1 MNQIE
6 QLRREFIMRMIKII
20 YLVPVLLLFIAV
32 SGNAGPARLTA
43 ATENE
48 LREQLGDE
56 IETALQERFLRY
68 SSDDLDGIVLIEATV
83 NKEGKIVFKG
93 LNAENDNLRE
103 NAYGMLNSLN
113 LWTYP
118 DFAETIYRY
127 KVTYTD

>member
-1 MNQIE
+1 
-6 QLRREFIMRMIKII
+6 MRMIKII

-32 SGNAGPARLTA
+32 SGNAGPARLSA
-43 ATENE
+43 ATESE

-83 NKEGKIVFKG
+83 NKIVFKG